1 MSVKPPTNTN
11 EESMEFSAASAEF
24 NAGSVKPPT
33 LTFTA
38 AAMSV
43 EASFVVDE
51 DGSVKPPTEA

>member
-1 MSVKPPTNTN
+1 
-11 EESMEFSAASAEF
+11 MEFSAASAEF